1 MKLRYNHIGDI
12 DYDRGAV
19 RSDDCC
25 VLQLF
30 VTTWPSI
37 HTVGLIYGGME
48 TSGDDNGVI
57 GVWNATD
64 LTLVKYV
71 FTTQN
76 GFPW

>member
-12 DYDRGAV
+12 DYDRGTVDLPAKCY
-19 RSDDCC
+19 SC
-25 VLQLF
+25 VSQ
-30 VTTWPSI
+30 I